1 MNEDGKTQAEQ
12 QHQDHQA
19 DSRGEHQNSET
30 DMAASETDA
39 GQADALA
46 ALEVELQETRDRLMR
61 AVAETENVR
70 RRAEREK
77 TDALAY
83 GATAFARDMLD
94 VADNLRRALDAVP
107 AELRANETLASLVT
121 GVEMTE
127 RSLLHAFE
135 KHGIAKIEAKGE
147 KFDPNRHQAMFEVET
162 GDVPAGH
169 VVDVMQ
175 PGYVIKDRLLRPAMV
190 GVAKAAQ
197 APKSGVDETI

>member
-1 MNEDGKTQAEQ
+1 MNEDGKNQPEQQQPNRPAEPRAEQ
-12 QHQDHQA
+12 QNPD
-19 DSRGEHQNSET
+19 T
-30 DMAASETDA
+30 DMAAPETAVSE
-39 GQADALA
+39 ADALA
-46 ALEVELQETRDRLMR
+46 AMEAELQETRDRLMR

-107 AELRANETLASLVT
+107 AELRANENLASLVT

-162 GDVPAGH
+162 GEVPPGH
-169 VVDVMQ
+169 VVNVMQ

-197 APKSGVDETI
+197 TPKSGVDETI

>member
-1 MNEDGKTQAEQ
+1 MNEDVKTQAEQ
-12 QHQDHQA
+12 QQDSQQ
-19 DSRGEHQNSET
+19 DPRPENPG
-30 DMAASETDA
+30 AAAAAE
-39 GQADALA
+39 ADATAAAVDDLA
-46 ALEVELQETRDRLMR
+46 ALEAELQETRDRLMR

-83 GATAFARDMLD
+83 GATAFARDILD

-107 AELRANETLASLVT
+107 AQLRDDENLASLVT

-162 GDVPAGH
+162 TEVPPGH
-169 VVDVMQ
+169 VVNVMQ
-175 PGYVIKDRLLRPAMV
+175 AGYVIKDRLLRPAMV

-197 APKSGVDETI
+197 APKSGVDKTI

>member
-1 MNEDGKTQAEQ
+1 MSDDIKTDDQQTGAQPAANDGQTGSAETAAAPEN
-12 QHQDHQA
+12 QDA
-19 DSRGEHQNSET
+19 DR
-30 DMAASETDA
+30 
-39 GQADALA
+39 LA
-46 ALEVELQETRDRLMR
+46 AAEAELKDAKERLMR
-61 AVAETENVR
+61 AMAETENVR

-77 TDALAY
+77 ADALAY

-107 AELRANETLASLVT
+107 AELRDNGAVGTLVT

-135 KHGIAKIEAKGE
+135 KHGIQKIEAKGE

-162 GDVPAGH
+162 AGTPPGH

-190 GVAKAAQ
+190 GIAKAAQ